1 MPIEYTID
9 IDQLTFRDII
19 AFQKVQSNQDLE
31 AVLPIL
37 EKCVIV
43 SDGRSLQDLPFR
55 HFNAICAAVL
65 EKVQSADVD
74 DLGNS
79 ARRSLPTSGR
89 KAPRRS
95 NT

>member
-19 AFQKVQSNQDLE
+19 AFQKVKNNEDLE
-31 AVLPIL
+31 HVLPIL

-65 EKVQSADVD
+65 KKVSEADD
-74 DLGNS
+74 EDSMGNS
-79 ARRSLPTSGR
+79 ERRSLPTSGR
-89 KAPRRS
+89 KAPRR
-95 NT
+95 